1 MTIKQN
7 CIPLES
13 PKEWREALNGI
24 KHTFGHTWEH
34 CYAMHLTTG
43 LKTYLYSFIKDEIRI
58 VCPIAEREFGGHID
72 IVKPF
77 GFSGFIGNGNCFEF
91 KHYWENFVGERGYVC
106 GYLGLNPIF
115 DYSSHFNSE
124 DIFIYDTIYIL
135 DLRPNVDEIF
145 ENMSRNRKR
154 QLKDWKY
161 INLNLVHENSILESF
176 FLENYVDFFR
186 RKNASTIYS
195 FAKKTM
201 SFLFSSDNVKLIGI
215 RNSEKVG
222 SVSVFTYT
230 GDVGDHLFNV
240 CLPEAEHHMA
250 ALTWYGV
257 NYLKSLQIP
266 IINLGGGA
274 AGEYKRRFGSKAF
287 PLKCIKQVYRPEIYK
302 SLCRQVN
309 ADPKDRTGFF
319 PAYRAEELRLKNQK
333 TKITCSLEEI
343 ETIPVDEEG
352 PVEAKRLT

>member
-1 MTIKQN
+1 MTIKQD

-13 PKEWREALNGI
+13 PKEWSEALNGI
-24 KHTFGHTWEH
+24 KHTFGHTWEN
-34 CYAMHLTTG
+34 CNAMYLTTG
-43 LKTYLYSFIKDEIRI
+43 LKTYLYYFIKDKIRI
-58 VCPIAEREFGGHID
+58 VCPIAERKFGGYID

-77 GFSGFIGNGNCFEF
+77 GFSGFIGNGDFFEF
-91 KHYWENFVGERGYVC
+91 KYYWENFVRERGYVC

-135 DLRPNVDEIF
+135 DLSQNIDELF

-154 QLKDWKY
+154 QLKDWEN
-161 INLNLVHENSILESF
+161 INFNLVHDNSILENF
-176 FLENYVDFFR
+176 FFEEYVHFFR
-186 RKNASTIYS
+186 RKNASSIYS
-195 FAKKTM
+195 FSKKTM

-215 RNSEKVG
+215 RNSGKLV

-240 CLPEAEHHMA
+240 CLPEAQHHIA

-266 IINLGGGA
+266 IINLGGGE
-274 AGEYKRRFGSKAF
+274 AGEYKRRFGSKAL
-287 PLKCIKQVYRPEIYK
+287 PLKCIKQIYRPEIYEN
-302 SLCRQVN
+302 LCRQVN
-309 ADPKDRTGFF
+309 ADPKDKTGYF
-319 PAYRAEELRLKNQK
+319 PAYRKEEFELQNQK
-333 TKITCSLEEI
+333 VKITCSLEAT
-343 ETIPVDEEG
+343 ETIPVAKED
-352 PVEAKRLT
+352 PAEAKRRA